1 MYFAGDGG
9 LTDAT
14 SVSCNLVCRTKKGM
28 ALYRV
33 ANWYYDGGNK
43 AMSVQARELAGTF
56 APYCRNRWNMRED
69 AWYID
74 PACKALRKELELY
87 GIDALNADN
96 NAHDIRGSTKGI
108 KVGIEYTQNMIQDG
122 CFFLVEDET
131 YGHIDFLK
139 EIGMYCVDEHGN
151 PVDAYNHAM
160 DELRYSINHFVKQY
174 MY

>member
-1 MYFAGDGG
+1 
-9 LTDAT
+9 
-14 SVSCNLVCRTKKGM
+14 
-28 ALYRV
+28 
-33 ANWYYDGGNK
+33 
-43 AMSVQARELAGTF
+43 
-56 APYCRNRWNMRED
+56 MRED

-122 CFFLVEDET
+122 HFFLVENEE
-131 YGHIDFLK
+131 YGHLDFIK
-139 EIGMYCVDEHGN
+139 EIGMYCVDDHGN

-160 DELRYSINHFVKQY
+160 DELRYSINYFVKQY